1 MTVDFREKEAYSFYA
16 NETVDNRYG
25 CDVPIPGIIGAPEF
39 RRSEY
44 MNVAVY
50 NLYILPILVV
60 GIFFLLSLAIQ
71 VWQDWVYMKWGAIDN
86 SRRISGAETAQLIL
100 STNALND
107 VVVTL
112 GIDRGYMVRDAYDP
126 RSKIVWLSLDNFKGE
141 SVTALAVSAQRSAQ
155 ALQDASG
162 YPMFRLRSWLLP
174 LANFGATYGP
184 IMLPFGILTGFLPL
198 LYISA
203 LLFVGAILIHLVTL
217 PVEFNAN
224 QRALRQMEN
233 LELVSE
239 QKLIGVRRVLAAAAM
254 AYEIGRAHV

>member
-1 MTVDFREKEAYSFYA
+1 
-16 NETVDNRYG
+16 
-25 CDVPIPGIIGAPEF
+25 
-39 RRSEY
+39 
-44 MNVAVY
+44 
-50 NLYILPILVV
+50 
-60 GIFFLLSLAIQ
+60 
-71 VWQDWVYMKWGAIDN
+71 VWQNWVYIKWGSIDN
-86 SRRISGAETAQLIL
+86 SRRITGAETAQLIL
-100 STNALND
+100 SNNAQSG
-107 VVVTL
+107 VVVRL
-112 GIDRGYMVRDAYDP
+112 GIDRVYIVRDDYDP

-184 IMLPFGILTGFLPL
+184 ITLPFGILTGIVPL
-198 LYISA
+198 LHISV
-203 LLFVGAILIHLVTL
+203 LLFVGAILFHLVTL

-239 QKLIGVRRVLAAAAM
+239 QELVGARRVLAAAAM
-254 AYEIGRAHV
+254 AYVGAAATQFVNKINYDR